1 MASGALGQVR
11 RAPIVIA
18 AVWGLVALVAAMQ
31 TVWLVRLDGHVEL
44 TRAIASRLSIIPLW
58 ALATP
63 AILRSARR
71 YPVVARGWELS
82 ARHLA
87 LHVALGSGFV
97 VVSNVL
103 IRIPTLVRGG
113 WDALVHSTSLG
124 VAEFYP
130 MAMVVYLAIVA
141 IGHAIGR
148 ASGAAVDDAAASS
161 ADPSTMTSVALE
173 APVAIAAVA
182 APADVVPGAA
192 APAPNEADCLTVRQW
207 NRVHLVRLDDIDF
220 IEAEDNYVV
229 VHAAGRTYKGRE
241 RISDVEAR
249 LDQRRF
255 VRIHRSTIVQVGKIR
270 EVQPLS
276 HGDHAVILRSGTV
289 LRAARSRRQA
299 LEERLGV

>member
-1 MASGALGQVR
+1 MARGVVGQVR
-11 RAPIVIA
+11 REPIVIA

-31 TVWLVRLDGHVEL
+31 TVWLVRLDGTAEL
-44 TRAIASRLSIIPLW
+44 TRALLSRLSIIPLW
-58 ALATP
+58 AIATP

-71 YPVVARGWELS
+71 FPVIARGWELS
-82 ARHLA
+82 PRHLA

-103 IRIPTLVRGG
+103 IRIPILVRDG

-130 MAMVVYLAIVA
+130 AAMVVYLAIVG
-141 IGHAIGR
+141 IGHALGAR
-148 ASGAAVDDAAASS
+148 ATVTSRQSAEAIPIARETAVAV
-161 ADPSTMTSVALE
+161 P
-173 APVAIAAVA
+173 IAA
-182 APADVVPGAA
+182 APADIAPIAA
-192 APAPNEADCLTVRQW
+192 TPNEAECLTVRQW
-207 NRVHLVRLDDIDF
+207 NRVHLVRFDDIDF

-255 VRIHRSTIVQVGKIR
+255 VRIHRSTIVQLGKIR

-276 HGDHAVILRSGTV
+276 HGDHAVILRSGAV
-289 LRAARSRRQA
+289 LRAARSRRQM
-299 LEERLGV
+299 LEERIGI